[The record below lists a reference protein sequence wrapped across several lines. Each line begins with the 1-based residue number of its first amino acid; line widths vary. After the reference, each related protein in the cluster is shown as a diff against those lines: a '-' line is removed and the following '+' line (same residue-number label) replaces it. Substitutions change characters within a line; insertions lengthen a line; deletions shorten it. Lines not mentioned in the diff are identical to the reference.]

1 MPELRNPLNKETKFR
16 ISSAMGRRKLEARK
30 ETNLFG
36 YVLVASFANKR
47 ESKNEDICTTVTQ
60 WS

>member
-1 MPELRNPLNKETKFR
+1 MPELRNALNKETNQLSNGKKKVR
-16 ISSAMGRRKLEARK
+16 TTK

-47 ESKNEDICTTVTQ
+47 ESKNEDICTTVT
-60 WS
+60 